1 MLGID
6 WAIIATMVLLNGL
19 FAAYELALASVS
31 LARLQMFMQ
40 EARFGARAALRMK
53 QSMEAS
59 LAVVQ
64 LGITLVGVI
73 AAATGGAEAQEDFKG
88 PIAEQ
93 LRVSEQTAEFLALA
107 VVVIPLT
114 IVTIVVGEL
123 IPKVFA
129 LRNKEWVCLRL
140 SPLMMGFSFVVWPV
154 VWLLENVVKI
164 AVAFGERFV
173 FRQRGQHESYET
185 SHMQELRA
193 MAALA
198 RASRLIGPREERI
211 IVSAARLSSRP
222 VIEIAL
228 PAEHISLMTATDSL
242 ADCLIAAH
250 LDMHTRFPVTQRAGD
265 PQAIVGYVNFKD
277 IVALL
282 RLSPKNPSLS
292 AILRPIPLLPANQ
305 PIAAVLEA
313 MMREHTHI
321 SLVCDNNGK
330 VVGMVTLEDIL
341 EELVGE
347 IEDEHDRLPAHLA
360 KSESGWVVGG
370 GISLQRLRDV
380 TNIDLE
386 ADPAPNAPRTL
397 NQWMAGHLGRPAR
410 GGDVLERNGVR
421 VLVRKIRRQG
431 VQEAYLS
438 HSVAPQPT
446 TL

>member
-31 LARLQMFMQ
+31 LARVQMLAQ
-40 EARFGARAALRMK
+40 EGRFGARAAVRMK

-73 AAATGGAEAQEDFKG
+73 AAATGGAEAQEDFT
-88 PIAEQ
+88 PLLIARFRISQ
-93 LRVSEQTAEFLALA
+93 ATAEFLALA
-107 VVVIPLT
+107 LMVVPLT

-154 VWLLENVVKI
+154 VWLLENVVHI

-173 FRQRGQHESYET
+173 FRERGQDQSYET

-228 PAEHISLMTATDSL
+228 PAEHISLLNVTDSL

-282 RLSPKNPSLS
+282 RIAPKNPSIA
-292 AILRPIPLLPANQ
+292 AILRPIPLVPDSK
-305 PIAAVLEA
+305 PIAAVLET

-321 SLVCDNNGK
+321 ALVRGK
-330 VVGMVTLEDIL
+330 EGQVIGMVTLEDIL

-347 IEDEHDRLPAHLA
+347 IEDEHDRLPAHVA
-360 KSESGWVVGG
+360 PSEAGWVVGG
-370 GISLQRLRDV
+370 GISLTRLREV
-380 TNIDLE
+380 TGIDLE
-386 ADPAPNAPRTL
+386 ADPSPNAARTL
-397 NQWMAGHLGRPAR
+397 NQWMVGHLGRPVH
-410 GGDVLERNGVR
+410 GGDTLERAGLR
-421 VLVRKIRRQG
+421 ILVRKIRRQG
-431 VQEAYLS
+431 VLEAQLTRI
-438 HSVAPQPT
+438 Q
-446 TL
+446 

>member
-6 WAIIATMVLLNGL
+6 WAIIAAMVLLNGL

-31 LARLQMFMQ
+31 LARLQMFAQ
-40 EARFGARAALRMK
+40 EGRLGARAALRMK

-73 AAATGGAEAQEDFKG
+73 AAATGGAQAQEDFT
-88 PIAEQ
+88 PTIAARFQ
-93 LRVSEQTAEFLALA
+93 VSDATAEFIALTLM
-107 VVVIPLT
+107 VVPLT

-140 SPLMMGFSFVVWPV
+140 SPLMMGFSFLVWPL
-154 VWLLENVVKI
+154 VWMLENIVHL

-173 FRQRGQHESYET
+173 FRQRGQHDTYET

-228 PAEHISLMTATDSL
+228 PAEHISLMNVTDSL

-282 RLSPKNPSLS
+282 RIAPKNPTIA
-292 AILRPIPLLPANQ
+292 AILRPIPLLPASQ
-305 PIAAVLEA
+305 PISTVLET

-321 SLVCDNNGK
+321 SLVRDDQGR

-347 IEDEHDRLPAHLA
+347 IEDEHDRLPAHVA
-360 KSESGWVVGG
+360 TSEAGWVVGG
-370 GISLQRLRDV
+370 GISLVRLREV
-380 TNIDLE
+380 TGIDLD
-386 ADPAPNAPRTL
+386 ADPAPNAGRTL
-397 NQWMAGHLGRPAR
+397 NQWMAGHLGRPVR
-410 GGDVLERNGVR
+410 GGDLLERAGLR
-421 VLVRKIRRQG
+421 ILVRKIRRQG
-431 VQEAYLS
+431 VLEAQL
-438 HSVAPQPT
+438 T
-446 TL
+446 RLG